1 MLANNSVGDGHT
13 HLVLCIV
20 TGFCAHA
27 VSLINY
33 AAISGELVELTV
45 KLATAADG
53 ERRAQEQLTQ
63 RNDEQTAEVNDLHI
77 EVSWFRG
84 EYDQLLKKVSSF

>member
-1 MLANNSVGDGHT
+1 M
-13 HLVLCIV
+13 
-20 TGFCAHA
+20 TGFCAHG

-33 AAISGELVELTV
+33 ALFLISGELAELTV

-53 ERRAQEQLTQ
+53 ERRAQEQLSQ
-63 RNDEQTAEVNDLHI
+63 RNDEQTAEVNDLHN

>member
-1 MLANNSVGDGHT
+1 MSRHT
-13 HLVLCIV
+13 RICLWLCIV
-20 TGFCAHA
+20 TGFCAHG

-33 AAISGELVELTV
+33 ALFLISGELAELTV

-53 ERRAQEQLTQ
+53 ERRAQEQLSQ
-63 RNDEQTAEVNDLHI
+63 RNDEQTAEVNDLHN

>member
-1 MLANNSVGDGHT
+1 M
-13 HLVLCIV
+13 
-20 TGFCAHA
+20 
-27 VSLINY
+27 
-33 AAISGELVELTV
+33 

-53 ERRAQEQLTQ
+53 ERRAQEQLSQ
-63 RNDEQTAEVNDLHI
+63 RNDEQTAEVNDLHN